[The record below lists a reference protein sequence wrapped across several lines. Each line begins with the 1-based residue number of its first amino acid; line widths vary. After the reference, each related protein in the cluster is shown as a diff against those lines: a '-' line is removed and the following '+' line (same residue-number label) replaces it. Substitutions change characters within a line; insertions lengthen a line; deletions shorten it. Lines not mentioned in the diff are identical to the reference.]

1 MRTHLSGS
9 HCLYSAFQTGER
21 RCQSLFLGTARDP
34 RPPPPGSPSRA
45 GAPETGAQPSE
56 GCRRTWASR
65 RGLRGAG
72 VFAEWERGHSHGRSS
87 ASFQAPPHTRDS
99 ALVPLEPRGP
109 GVGWAGRWEHLAGR
123 GGARSGLRGGCGL
136 CCSPARPWERAP
148 AAGVPRCLP
157 RGWGSVEAEEAQGRG
172 CWGPSPSGRARRALR
187 RWEPGVASRL
197 NGPGRGGDSPRRE
210 GSALRRSRQRPSHA
224 ARPRGGGGGGG
235 GLPPGPWARGAAQ
248 DTPPSPLGWEEQRAG
263 PA

>member
-87 ASFQAPPHTRDS
+87 ASFQAPPHARQC
-99 ALVPLEPRGP
+99 AGP
-109 GVGWAGRWEHLAGR
+109 PGAARAGRRVGGEVGASRGARRSSEWAAGR
-123 GGARSGLRGGCGL
+123 LRAVL
-136 CCSPARPWERAP
+136 
-148 AAGVPRCLP
+148 LP
-157 RGWGSVEAEEAQGRG
+157 RAALGT
-172 CWGPSPSGRARRALR
+172 RA
-187 RWEPGVASRL
+187 
-197 NGPGRGGDSPRRE
+197 
-210 GSALRRSRQRPSHA
+210 
-224 ARPRGGGGGGG
+224 RGGGAALPAEGVGIRGSRGGSG
-235 GLPPGPWARGAAQ
+235 
-248 DTPPSPLGWEEQRAG
+248 
-263 PA
+263 